1 MNMKSLSVYIYLVQ
15 VIGNVSVYL
24 GGFIVFSIICLCMF
38 SLILLVASDSNC
50 EWATF
55 SVWATYLKRWL
66 RIMAP
71 LSIFW
76 IVLPTRETMIL
87 VAASE
92 IGEKVITSEKVTTVI
107 DPSVVLLKTWI
118 EKQTLDLQT
127 SITNKVK

>member
-1 MNMKSLSVYIYLVQ
+1 
-15 VIGNVSVYL
+15 
-24 GGFIVFSIICLCMF
+24 MF

>member
-1 MNMKSLSVYIYLVQ
+1 MNSLSVYIYLVQ

>member
-1 MNMKSLSVYIYLVQ
+1 
-15 VIGNVSVYL
+15 
-24 GGFIVFSIICLCMF
+24 
-38 SLILLVASDSNC
+38 
-50 EWATF
+50 
-55 SVWATYLKRWL
+55 
-66 RIMAP
+66 
-71 LSIFW
+71 
-76 IVLPTRETMIL
+76 MIL